1 MIFQAGAPPVHR
13 EHQNVRELS
22 SVRGQR
28 HFTFNALKKKEEEQQ
43 SLVMSDRCFK
53 IRRESGHIPS
63 GRQLPR
69 TPPSMDVRRH
79 LDFTNDDPAD
89 ENLQVCFARYF
100 TVTIS
105 STINLTYDQQAEFKD
120 RDDLNRMSDFN
131 AAETKTG
138 NNSSQPLSV

>member
-1 MIFQAGAPPVHR
+1 
-13 EHQNVRELS
+13 
-22 SVRGQR
+22 
-28 HFTFNALKKKEEEQQ
+28 
-43 SLVMSDRCFK
+43 
-53 IRRESGHIPS
+53 
-63 GRQLPR
+63 
-69 TPPSMDVRRH
+69 MDVRRH

-105 STINLTYDQQAEFKD
+105 GTINLTYDQQAEFKD